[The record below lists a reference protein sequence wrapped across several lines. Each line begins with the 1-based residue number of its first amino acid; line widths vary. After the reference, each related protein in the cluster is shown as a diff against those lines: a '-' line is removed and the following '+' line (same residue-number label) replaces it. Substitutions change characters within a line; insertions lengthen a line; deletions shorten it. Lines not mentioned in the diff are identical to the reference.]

1 MGALGTVR
9 GQARLLQRLT
19 RFALP
24 ALPARLGLTCATGYT
39 RRPLNNPASFVMSL
53 LCSLSF
59 YVVLALQAM
68 ASREWPRDALLRRR
82 RSVLFAFTFSPP
94 AGYA

>member
-1 MGALGTVR
+1 M
-9 GQARLLQRLT
+9 
-19 RFALP
+19 P

-68 ASREWPRDALLRRR
+68 ASREWPLDALLRRR